1 MTLLYSPEQ
10 EEYRRAIRRFLE
22 EHAPES
28 RIREWTTSEAGFD
41 QALWRK
47 MASGLDLPGLLVPE
61 EDGGSG
67 AGPMEIV
74 AAFEEAGRAIFAGP
88 LLATA
93 VLSAAALAA
102 SGRGPIE
109 RGLLGEIAD
118 GLVCVALAERDFRL
132 RRQVAKARP
141 RRGVWALDGVAT
153 HVISGQ
159 DAEVLLVPAETDAG
173 LTLFAVDRRDGAE
186 VRISPLV
193 SLDQTRR
200 QADVVFE
207 DCPAQLVGSHGGAR
221 AAMEQALLLGTLAVA
236 AEAVGGSE
244 KVLETSVKYAVDR
257 IQFGRP
263 IGSFQ
268 TIKHRCADMKL
279 LLEASRAA
287 VMGAAD
293 GLQGPDGDAYLDV
306 SVAKLYACG
315 AFFRVAAD
323 NLQIHGGIG
332 CTWEHSAH
340 LYLRRAKSLE
350 HLFGPSSEHRALI
363 ATRLGLG
370 RVSQP

>member
-1 MTLLYSPEQ
+1 VTLLYSSEQ
-10 EEYRRAIRRFLE
+10 EEYRRAVRRFLE
-22 EHAPES
+22 EHAPEP
-28 RIREWTTSEAGFD
+28 RIREWTMSESGFD
-41 QALWRK
+41 RALWRK
-47 MASGLDLPGLLVPE
+47 MASGLGLPGLLVPE
-61 EDGGSG
+61 EDGGSN
-67 AGPMEIV
+67 AGPMEVV

-93 VLSAAALAA
+93 VLSVAALAA
-102 SGRGPIE
+102 SGDGPIE
-109 RGLLGEIAD
+109 RGLLGEIAS
-118 GLVCVALAERDFRL
+118 GFVCVALAEREFRL
-132 RRQVAKARP
+132 RRQGAQARP
-141 RRGVWALDGVAT
+141 RRGVWALDGFAT

-159 DAEVLLVPAETDAG
+159 DAEVLLVPAETDVG
-173 LTLFAVDRRDGAE
+173 MSLFAVDRRDGAE
-186 VRISPLV
+186 VGISPLV

-200 QADVVFE
+200 QADVFFD
-207 DCPAQLVGSHGGAR
+207 DCPALLVGTVGGAR
-221 AAMEQALLLGTLAVA
+221 AAMEQALIFGTLALA

-244 KVLETSVKYAVDR
+244 KVLETSVEYATER

-268 TIKHRCADMKL
+268 AIKHRCADMKL

-287 VMGAAD
+287 VMGSAD
-293 GLQGPDGDAYLDV
+293 GLQGLDSDGYFDV

-350 HLFGPSSEHRALI
+350 HLIGPSCEHRSLI

-370 RVSQP
+370 RVF